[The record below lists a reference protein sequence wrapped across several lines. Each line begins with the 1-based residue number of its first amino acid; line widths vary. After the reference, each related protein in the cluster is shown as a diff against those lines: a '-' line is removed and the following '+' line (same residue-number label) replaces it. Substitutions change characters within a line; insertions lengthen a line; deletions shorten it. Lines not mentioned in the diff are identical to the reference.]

1 MKKTSLVI
9 VESPAKART
18 IQKYLGDKFLVR
30 SCMGHVRDL
39 PKSKMGIDLEDGF
52 QPHYI
57 IISQKRKIVN
67 GLKKDAKGK
76 ANLYLASDHDR
87 EGEAISWHLKHILAE
102 GKNTYRVV
110 FHEITKEAIKA
121 AFDNPQNINLS
132 KVDAQQARRI
142 LDRIV
147 GYNLSP
153 LLWKKVG
160 KGLSAGRVQSVTLR
174 LIAERENEIKSFV
187 PQEYWE
193 LESDLKKYHS
203 EESLKVKLAK
213 VHGEKPDLKNK
224 DVAEKIFNDLKE
236 SDFMVDAIKDKEKK
250 QNPPAPFT
258 TSTLQQEAF
267 NKLKFS
273 ANKTMFLSQQLYEG
287 IDIGEEGPVGL
298 ITYMRTDSFNIAE
311 SFISNIREYIPQNF
325 GNDYLPDIPKKY
337 KKKGRSQAAHEAI
350 RPTSISRS
358 PDEVSR
364 CLTHDQLQLYDLIW
378 KRTLASQMNSA
389 KHMARSID
397 IKAEYCVFR
406 ANGRKLIFDGYTVL
420 YSKDEIDMLPEL
432 EEGEKLKLIELIP
445 SQHFTKPPPRYTE
458 ASLVKIMEEKGIGR
472 PSTYAPTIQ
481 ILAVRDYI
489 YKRSGQLVPTDLGM
503 IVIELLISHFP
514 KILDV
519 DFTAHVEEDLDR
531 IEEGEV
537 QWNSVVA
544 KFYQPF
550 LEQLKE
556 AQDKMRSVKGEVIQT
571 DEVCEICNKP
581 MVVKW
586 GRNGRFLGCSGY
598 PECKNSK
605 AITTGVK
612 CSQEGCDGELVK
624 KKSGKGRLFYGCSSY
639 PNCTF
644 TSSRLPDNS

>member
-9 VESPAKART
+9 VESPTKAKT

-39 PKSKMGIDLEDGF
+39 PKSKMGIDLEDKF

-57 IISQKRKIVN
+57 IISNKRKVVS
-67 GLKKDAKGK
+67 GLKKDVKNK
-76 ANLYLASDHDR
+76 TNLYLASDHDR
-87 EGEAISWHLKHILAE
+87 EGEAISWHLNHILSE
-102 GKNTYRVV
+102 GKKTYRVV
-110 FHEITKEAIKA
+110 FHEITKDAIKE
-121 AFDNPQNINLS
+121 AFAHPQEIDLN

-174 LIAERENEIKSFV
+174 LIAERENEIKIFE
-187 PQEYWE
+187 PKEYWE
-193 LESDLKKYHS
+193 LEVDLKKLDS
-203 EESLKVKLAK
+203 EELLKAKLVK
-213 VHGEKPDLKNK
+213 VHDEKVDLKDK
-224 DVAEKIFNDLKE
+224 DASDKIFNDLEKA
-236 SDFMVDAIKDKEKK
+236 DFIVSNIQDKEKK
-250 QNPPAPFT
+250 QNAPAPFT

-298 ITYMRTDSFNIAE
+298 ITYMRTDSLNIAE
-311 SFISNIREYIPQNF
+311 SFISQVREYIPQNF
-325 GNDYLPDIPKKY
+325 SSDYLPEKPKKY

-350 RPTSISRS
+350 RPTSIRRS
-358 PDEVSR
+358 PDEISR
-364 CLTHDQLQLYDLIW
+364 YLTHDQLELYGLIW
-378 KRTLASQMNSA
+378 RRTLGSQMNP
-389 KHMARSID
+389 ARYLARAVD
-397 IKAEYCVFR
+397 IRAAYCIFR
-406 ANGRKLIFDGYTVL
+406 ANGRKLIFDGYTIL
-420 YSKDEIDMLPEL
+420 YSKDEINMLPEL
-432 EEGEKLKLIELIP
+432 AKEERLKLVELTP

-458 ASLVKIMEEKGIGR
+458 ASLIKIMEEKGIGR

-489 YKRSGQLVPTDLGM
+489 YKRSGQLIPTELGM
-503 IVIELLISHFP
+503 IVIELLVSHFP

-519 DFTAHVEEDLDR
+519 GFTANVEEDLDK
-531 IEEGEV
+531 IEEGGI
-537 QWNSVVA
+537 QWNDVVA
-544 KFYQPF
+544 DFYQPF

-556 AQDKMRSVKGEVIQT
+556 AQDKMRSVKEEVIQT
-571 DEVCEICNKP
+571 DEICDVCGKP

-612 CSQEGCDGELVK
+612 CPQEGCDGELVK
-624 KKSGKGRLFYGCSSY
+624 KKSGKGRLFYGCSRY
-639 PNCTF
+639 PGCTF
-644 TSSRLPDNS
+644 TSSRLPDDS

>member
-39 PKSKMGIDLEDGF
+39 PKSKMGIDLENGF
-52 QPHYI
+52 QPNYVV
-57 IISQKRKIVN
+57 ISQKRKVVN
-67 GLKKDAKGK
+67 GLKKDVKGK
-76 ANLYLASDHDR
+76 DNLYLASDHDR
-87 EGEAISWHLKHILAE
+87 EGEAISWHLNHLLSE

-121 AFDNPQNINLS
+121 AFDNPKEIDLG
-132 KVDAQQARRI
+132 KVDSQQARRI

-174 LIAERENEIKSFV
+174 LIAEREKEIKSFA

-193 LESDLKKYHS
+193 LEVNLKKYDS
-203 EESLKVKLAK
+203 EDNFKAKLIK
-213 VHGEKPDLKNK
+213 INGEKLDLKNK
-224 DVAEKIFNDLKE
+224 DVAGKIFNDLKE
-236 SDFMVDAIKDKEKK
+236 TDFIVKNIKDTEKK
-250 QNPPAPFT
+250 QNPSAPFT

-287 IDIGEEGPVGL
+287 INVGEEGPVGL
-298 ITYMRTDSFNIAE
+298 ITYMRTDSFNIAD
-311 SFISNIREYIPQNF
+311 SFISKVREYVPKNF
-325 GNDYLPDIPKKY
+325 GSDYLPDKPNKY

-350 RPTSISRS
+350 RPTSVDRS
-358 PDEVSR
+358 PNEVSKY
-364 CLTHDQLQLYDLIW
+364 LTHDQLQLYDLIW
-378 KRTLASQMNSA
+378 KRTLASQMNPA
-389 KHMARSID
+389 RYMARSVD
-397 IKAEYCVFR
+397 IAAEYCIFR

-420 YSKDEIDMLPEL
+420 YSKDEPNILPEL
-432 EEGEKLKLIELIP
+432 EENEKLELVELVP

-489 YKRSGQLVPTDLGM
+489 HKNAGQLVPTELGM

-519 DFTAHVEEDLDR
+519 GFTARVEEDLDK

-544 KFYQPF
+544 EFYQPF

-556 AQDKMRSVKGEVIQT
+556 AQDKMRSVKEEVIQT
-571 DEVCEICNKP
+571 DEVCAICGKP

-612 CSQEGCDGELVK
+612 CPQEGCDGELVK
-624 KKSGKGRLFYGCSSY
+624 KKSGKGRLFYGCNNY

-644 TSSRLPDNS
+644 TSSRLPEDS

>member
-9 VESPAKART
+9 VESPAKAKT

-39 PKSKMGIDLEDGF
+39 PKSKMGIDIEGGF

-57 IISQKRKIVN
+57 IISQKRKVVS

-76 ANLYLASDHDR
+76 ENLYLASDQDR
-87 EGEAISWHLKHILAE
+87 EGEAISWHLEHILAE
-102 GKNTYRVV
+102 DKNVYRVV

-121 AFDNPQNINLS
+121 AFDNPQEIDLN

-174 LIAERENEIKSFV
+174 LIAERENEIKSFL

-193 LESDLKKYHS
+193 IEADLKKYDS
-203 EESLKVKLAK
+203 EESFKAKLVK
-213 VHGEKPDLKNK
+213 VHGEKSDLKNR
-224 DVAEKIFNDLKE
+224 DTAEKIFNDLKE
-236 SDFMVDAIKDKEKK
+236 ADFTIDEIKDKEKK
-250 QNPPAPFT
+250 QNPSAPFT

-287 IDIGEEGPVGL
+287 IDIGEEGPIGL

-311 SFISNIREYIPQNF
+311 SFISKVREYIPQNF
-325 GNDYLPDIPKKY
+325 GNDYLPDKPKKY
-337 KKKGRSQAAHEAI
+337 KKRGRSQAAHEAI
-350 RPTSISRS
+350 RPTSVSRS
-358 PDEVSR
+358 PDEISIY
-364 CLTHDQLQLYDLIW
+364 LTHDQLQLYDLIW
-378 KRTLASQMNSA
+378 KRTLASQMNPA
-389 KHMARSID
+389 KYMARSVD
-397 IKAEYCVFR
+397 IGAEYCIFR

-420 YSKDEIDMLPEL
+420 YPKDETSILPEL
-432 EEGEKLKLIELIP
+432 EEGERLKIVELIP

-458 ASLVKIMEEKGIGR
+458 ASLVKIMEERGIGR

-481 ILAVRDYI
+481 ILTVRDYI
-489 YKRSGQLVPTDLGM
+489 YKHSGQLVPTELGI

-519 DFTAHVEEDLDR
+519 GFTAHVEEDLDR

-537 QWNSVVA
+537 QWDSVVA
-544 KFYQPF
+544 EFYQPF

-556 AQDKMRSVKGEVIQT
+556 AQDKMPSVKDEIIQT
-571 DEVCEICNKP
+571 DEICEICGSP

-605 AITTGVK
+605 AITTGVR
-612 CSQEGCDGELVK
+612 CPQEGCSGELVK
-624 KKSGKGRLFYGCSSY
+624 KKSGKGRLFYGCSNY

-644 TSSRLPDNS
+644 TSSRLPNDS